1 MLTDGRILGDFC
13 HGNEPTMADI
23 YLVAQIFVAEKFGA
37 DLSGLVNVNRIHGTC
52 MAHPTFRDTAPGK
65 QPDNPDHQK

>member
-1 MLTDGRILGDFC
+1 
-13 HGNEPTMADI
+13 MADI

-37 DLSGLVNVNRIHGTC
+37 DLSSLANVNRIHGTC
-52 MAHPTFRDTAPGK
+52 MVHSAFRNTAPGK